1 MTVAT
6 GNITGL
12 VADFVIG
19 AVPPPLARQRAGVAT
34 CDTIG
39 VALAGFRNRP
49 RKSCGRRQQPT
60 SLVHVDS
67 SERMRGPMPARRR
80 WQTVSRLMRSTSMTC
95 VSSLWRTPVVRSCQR
110 HWPRRK
116 WRGHP
121 GRALLDAY
129 VVGFEVECR
138 LGMVMNPRHFTRA
151 DGTARRPSAHL
162 VRPLPRR
169 GY

>member
-39 VALAGFRNRP
+39 VALAGVPEPAAEIVRATATTDVTGPCRLIGTDA
-49 RKSCGRRQQPT
+49 R
-60 SLVHVDS
+60 
-67 SERMRGPMPARRR
+67 PMPARRR
-80 WQTVSRLMRSTSMTC
+80 WQTASRLMRSTSMTC
-95 VSSLWRTPVVRSCQR
+95 VSSRWRIPVVRWCQR

-116 WRGHP
+116 WRGHS

-138 LGMVMNPRHFTRA
+138 LA
-151 DGTARRPSAHL
+151 W
-162 VRPLPRR
+162 
-169 GY
+169 